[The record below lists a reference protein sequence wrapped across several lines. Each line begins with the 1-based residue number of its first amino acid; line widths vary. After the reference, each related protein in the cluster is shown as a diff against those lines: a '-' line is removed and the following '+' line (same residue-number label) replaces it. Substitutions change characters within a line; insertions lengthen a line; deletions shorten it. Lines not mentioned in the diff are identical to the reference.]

1 MYQISVVNRTSCIAD
16 REIHRVARAINR
28 QISEDFE
35 PYWAFGGRLRVEGP
49 AGPDTDLAQ
58 LKELRGDAILYILDS
73 AARNDVL
80 GYHDQN
86 LAGIPF
92 GFVYLDLC
100 KSVGDEWSTTLSH
113 EALELIGDP
122 QCNLLVQ
129 GPDPEDANSTVYHFF
144 EMCDA
149 VQAQSYVI
157 DGVTVSDFVLPHY
170 FTRDEEAGLRNDF
183 CATDLKSFGV
193 SSGGYI
199 GFFDPEKGDYRQ
211 YFAHDKLAQRRLAAK
226 VGGLGRVNRRSGLVG
241 VRALA
246 GVRDVE
252 LADNLVVQP
261 TSSTKSSSDPI
272 EHVVVLMLEN
282 RSFDHMLGALR
293 AFNNDLD
300 GVDPRNPGVNLDAAN
315 GNTPY
320 EQTPTA
326 SQVVRDDF
334 KVPHEFVNVT
344 RQIAGGMAHFV
355 DEYRRVNTK
364 APTAD
369 AQQVMAYF
377 KDGDLPVLHTLAKS
391 FTVCDRWFSSMPGPT
406 WPNRFFVHSGTSLG
420 DVLMP
425 DGAVDTVRMF
435 FGRYSQRTLYDELSA
450 NGVSWAIYHGGIPQ
464 SIVLSRLKRMY
475 FTDRFRGMEEF
486 SRDCENE
493 AAFPQYSFIEP
504 RYFDGS
510 RGVENDQHSPAGIV
524 AGEDL
529 IAQVYNAIRANQK
542 LWESTLLVI
551 TYDEHGGFYDH
562 VVPPATV
569 APDEHT
575 DNYAFDQLGVRVPAI
590 LVSPWVSQS
599 VDHTVYDH
607 TSVLRYVCEKW
618 GLPAMCRRTDS
629 SAGTQPIGTFA
640 AAISETRPR
649 TDTPPTLSAP
659 GPTSLMARKLKEI
672 PSTFH
677 DAQTALVSYA
687 ELVREERERKA
698 GGALSVPHAFAGRG
712 NGKANGKTTP
722 ISDAARA
729 KEVENWLTEEKV
741 AARPADFGGPIS
753 VPSDISVAP
762 TTKLA
767 DAKKRDAQRRKS
779 LSNTKGGSAAS
790 KRSRA

>member
-16 REIHRVARAINR
+16 REIHRVVRAINR

-49 AGPDTDLAQ
+49 AGPDSELAQ

-73 AARNDVL
+73 AAHNDVL

-129 GPDPEDANSTVYHFF
+129 GPDPADTNRTVYHFF

-170 FTRDEEAGLRNDF
+170 FTPEEEAGLRNDF

-211 YFAHDKLAQRRLAAK
+211 YFAHDELAQRRLNAK
-226 VGGLGRVNRRSGLVG
+226 AGGLGRVVRRSSMQNEPAS
-241 VRALA
+241 RKSQLA
-246 GVRDVE
+246 GRFAATAANGATV
-252 LADNLVVQP
+252 
-261 TSSTKSSSDPI
+261 STLPGDPI
-272 EHVVVLMLEN
+272 RHVVVLMMEN
-282 RSFDHMLGALR
+282 RSFDHMLGALQVS
-293 AFNNDLD
+293 NPDID
-300 GVDPRNPGVNLDAAN
+300 GVDPQNPGVNLDAKKDNA
-315 GNTPY
+315 PHK
-320 EQTPTA
+320 QTPMA
-326 SQVVRDDF
+326 AQFVSNDF
-334 KVPHEFVNVT
+334 KVPHEFENVT
-344 RQIAGGMAHFV
+344 RQIADGMAHFV
-355 DEYRRVNTK
+355 DEFRSLNQN
-364 APTAD
+364 
-369 AQQVMAYF
+369 AQTGEIDQVMAYF
-377 KDGDLPVLHTLAKS
+377 KDGDLPALHTLAKS

-406 WPNRFFVHSGTSLG
+406 WPNRFFVHTGTSLG

-425 DGAVDTVRMF
+425 DGVIDTVRMF
-435 FGRYSQRTLYDELSA
+435 FGRYSQRTIYDELSDK
-450 NGVSWAIYHGGIPQ
+450 GISWKIYHGGVPQ
-464 SIVLSRLKRMY
+464 SIVLSHLKRRY
-475 FTDRFRGMEEF
+475 FTSSFQEMDAFF
-486 SRDCENE
+486 DDCKGPES
-493 AAFPQYSFIEP
+493 AFPAYSFIEP
-504 RYFDGS
+504 RYFDGVL
-510 RGVENDQHSPAGIV
+510 GGENDQHSPAGVV
-524 AGEDL
+524 AGEQL
-529 IAQVYNAIRANQK
+529 IADVYNAIRANQA

-569 APDEHT
+569 APDENT
-575 DNYAFDQLGVRVPAI
+575 DNYAFNQLGVRVPAV
-590 LVSPWVSQS
+590 LVSPWVAKG
-599 VDHTVYDH
+599 VDHTLYDH

-618 GLPAMCRRTDS
+618 GLPAICRRTVLA
-629 SAGTQPIGTFA
+629 AGEYQSGTFVS
-640 AAISETRPR
+640 AISQAKLR
-649 TDTPPTLSAP
+649 TDTPERISAP
-659 GPTSLMARKLKEI
+659 APSSLMARKQMEA

-687 ELVREERERKA
+687 ELVRQERERTMGRLA
-698 GGALSVPHAFAGRG
+698 PTRPALAIKG
-712 NGKANGKTTP
+712 NGKKAP
-722 ISDAARA
+722 VPVSERA
-729 KEVENWLTEEKV
+729 KAIETWFAQEKGS
-741 AARPADFGGPIS
+741 ARPAIIAAPIS
-753 VPSDISVAP
+753 VPPDISMSMP
-762 TTKLA
+762 G
-767 DAKKRDAQRRKS
+767 KKVTS
-779 LSNTKGGSAAS
+779 GGQH
-790 KRSRA
+790 KRSLKAKGRTGTSRSGRS

>member
-1 MYQISVVNRTSCIAD
+1 MYQVSVVNRTSCIAD
-16 REIHRVARAINR
+16 REIHRVVRAINR

-49 AGPDTDLAQ
+49 AGPDTDLEQ

-73 AARNDVL
+73 AAKNDVL

-100 KSVGDEWSTTLSH
+100 KTVGDEWSTTLSH

-129 GPDPEDANSTVYHFF
+129 GPDPEDASRTVYHFF

-157 DGVTVSDFVLPHY
+157 DGVTVSNFVLPHY
-170 FTRDEEAGLRNDF
+170 FTPGEEAGLRNDF
-183 CATDLKSFGV
+183 CGTELESFGV

-199 GFFDPEKGDYRQ
+199 GFFDPDKGDYRQ
-211 YFAHDKLAQRRLAAK
+211 YFARDELARRRFAAK
-226 VGGLGRVNRRSGLVG
+226 AGGPGRVNRRSGLVKADVLHQMQPVEPVAD
-241 VRALA
+241 VRVMRAADGAL
-246 GVRDVE
+246 
-252 LADNLVVQP
+252 
-261 TSSTKSSSDPI
+261 SSDPI
-272 EHVVVLMLEN
+272 RHVVVLMLEN

-293 AFNNDLD
+293 GFNNDID
-300 GVDPRNPGVNLDAAN
+300 GVDPQNPGVNLDAVN

-320 EQTPTA
+320 KQTPTA
-326 SQVVRDDF
+326 SQLVRNDF
-334 KVPHEFVNVT
+334 KVPHEFDNVT
-344 RQIAGGMAHFV
+344 RQIADGMGHFV

-369 AQQVMAYF
+369 ALQVMGYF
-377 KDGDLPVLHTLAKS
+377 KDGDLPALHTLAKS
-391 FTVCDRWFSSMPGPT
+391 FTVCDQWFSSMPGPT

-425 DGAVDTVRMF
+425 DGVIDTVRMF
-435 FGRYSQRTLYDELSA
+435 FGRYSQRTLYDELGDK
-450 NGVSWAIYHGGIPQ
+450 GVSWRIYHGGIPQ
-464 SIVLSRLKRMY
+464 SIVLSHLKRMY
-475 FTDRFRGMEEF
+475 FTDRFEDMEAF
-486 SRDCENE
+486 FDDCKNE
-493 AAFPQYSFIEP
+493 PTFPQYSFIEP
-504 RYFDGS
+504 RYFDGQQ
-510 RGVENDQHSPAGIV
+510 GTENDQHSPAGIV
-524 AGEDL
+524 AGEEL
-529 IAQVYNAIRANQK
+529 IAQVYNAIRANQE

-590 LVSPWVSQS
+590 LVSPWVPKG

-618 GLPAMCRRTDS
+618 GLPAMCRRT
-629 SAGTQPIGTFA
+629 ATGPGAHPIGTFA

-649 TDTPPTLSAP
+649 TDTPATISAP
-659 GPTSLMARKLKEI
+659 APTSVMAQKHKDI

-677 DAQTALVSYA
+677 DAQAALVSYA
-687 ELVREERERKA
+687 ELVRQERERKTGRDPSA
-698 GGALSVPHAFAGRG
+698 RHAFATKG
-712 NGKANGKTTP
+712 NGKTAP
-722 ISDAARA
+722 VPDADRA
-729 KEVENWLTEEKV
+729 KEVENWLTQEKA
-741 AARPADFGGPIS
+741 AARPQDCSALIA
-753 VPSDISVAP
+753 VPASTGVITP
-762 TTKLA
+762 K
-767 DAKKRDAQRRKS
+767 
-779 LSNTKGGSAAS
+779 TKGDGRSQNQPPRTKRRPGGSKAS
-790 KRSRA
+790 T